1 MWIWTCFKRSNQFFL
16 CWNFTLNYF
25 GYISNKYPLIYCF
38 QQLPIEDLDIFF
50 YPPPLDDVDEYKR
63 TIKEQKIVADKP
75 SESKS
80 L

>member
-1 MWIWTCFKRSNQFFL
+1 MLKFYIQLKYFDYIFDKYL
-16 CWNFTLNYF
+16 LNY
-25 GYISNKYPLIYCF
+25 YF

-50 YPPPLDDVDEYKR
+50 YPPPLDDVDEYKC
-63 TIKEQKIVADKP
+63 TIDEQKIVTDES